1 LKGFIIGLL
10 LFISTSVYG
19 QTITQTYTDRCT
31 GEVSTFQINSQGLTV
46 IVFYNRSKAFTAAD
60 VTSGKF
66 KQWLDETYNWWRS
79 INPCSVAQATTTVT
93 QIVTNNIPSVPS
105 SPPPPTSAN
114 NSNTGNAPQETTTS
128 TSTSDSTAEPTSNTT
143 ESEETVQNNSDDS
156 SSESN
161 EADSES
167 NDSDSQD
174 NENDE
179 DKESDE
185 SKKKNVLPP
194 ILASNIMTMSNADGS
209 ISIVTSVGVAQSSLL
224 GDITYGA
231 NLMIW
236 DNLRQYALNLSKS
249 KLHFDKE
256 NNLKLIS
263 NSSVNVIYAYG
274 TKVITAG
281 VSDVYLGKRNTW
293 KEGLILGYAANLMGV
308 FAENTLITYSLTGFG
323 TKPFLFN
330 RKTIS
335 PLIAVT
341 TSPFINPLTN
351 RLSYSLSSV
360 IGCNLDFALTQR
372 FKANIG
378 GNVIA
383 SNNSTL
389 IYSITIGSRFQF

>member
-1 LKGFIIGLL
+1 MKGFIIGLL

-79 INPCSVAQATTTVT
+79 VNPCSIAQATTTVT
-93 QIVTNNIPSVPS
+93 QIVTNNIPAVPS
-105 SPPPPTSAN
+105 LPSPPPPPPPPST
-114 NSNTGNAPQETTTS
+114 NSTGTGNTAQETTTP
-128 TSTSDSTAEPTSNTT
+128 TSTSESTT
-143 ESEETVQNNSDDS
+143 ETEETVQNSSDDS
-156 SSESN
+156 GSESN
-161 EADSES
+161 ETDTES

-174 NENDE
+174 NEDSEDE
-179 DKESDE
+179 ESDE
-185 SKKKNVLPP
+185 QKKKNVLLP

-236 DNLRQYALNLSKS
+236 DNLKQYALNLSKS

-263 NSSVNVIYAYG
+263 NSSVNIIYAYG

-351 RLSYSLSSV
+351 MLSYSLSSV

-389 IYSITIGSRFQF
+389 IYSITVGSRFQF